1 MNFRCWKSKKQN
13 RVKTGWNKK
22 AEVQYSGEF
31 QKVWGV
37 LSNIAHL
44 PSKLIL
50 ATLVYLC
57 SPAFSVTALKSIVMA
72 SFDGV
77 ARTLIICTS
86 FAPELRRCKFNCFGR
101 SVKHLNRKYNKQ
113 LIKSPKNHFE
123 TSKSLKYFTKA

>member
-1 MNFRCWKSKKQN
+1 MSKQVGTKRQSCN
-13 RVKTGWNKK
+13 MQEK
-22 AEVQYSGEF
+22 F

-86 FAPELRRCKFNCFGR
+86 FVPELRRCKFNSFGR
-101 SVKHLNRKYNKQ
+101 SVKRFNRKYNKQ

-123 TSKSLKYFTKA
+123 TSKSLNISRKPDPLENEGINVK